1 MYDIK
6 KGIEDLILYA
16 TETLGLP
23 ELDAIYARNQLMALF
38 NTDDKAEASTE
49 VLPLQEGILDPMN
62 NYAVEN
68 GLCDQDGI
76 IRFETKVMGY
86 VTPSP
91 SFVAE
96 MFDLLYN
103 EISPEEATR
112 YLDEISHYNNYI
124 RMVDVSKNI
133 RWETENPRGNVVVTI
148 NLSKPEKTAEQVAR
162 EKLIP
167 NQKYPLCM
175 LCTENLGYNGSLK
188 HPARQTL
195 RIIPIELGGEDWF
208 MQMSP
213 YVYYQNHVIA
223 FNKAHSPMA
232 ITDMTFK
239 RLTDF
244 VDIFPHYFIGSN
256 ADLPIVGGSILSHDH
271 YQGGGKVLPM
281 FFRPIRKAFGTYK
294 GVKVGI
300 LDWYNSVVKLQGKDQ
315 IAVVEVASEFLA
327 AWRKY
332 TDQSVGVF
340 AYSGDTPHNTITP
353 IATKNQE
360 EEFELNLILRNNRT
374 DDEHPEGIYHP
385 SRDMHHIKK
394 EGIGLIEA
402 MGIFI
407 LPGRLSTEMQGVTD
421 IISGKVAYDEVAL
434 NDPSN
439 PLNKHKAMIDSLR
452 IKNYADEAA
461 AKEATKEYINDTCRR
476 ILDTT
481 AVFKNTE
488 VGQEAFAR
496 FIESVIK

>member
-6 KGIEDLILYA
+6 KGIEDLIFYA
-16 TETLGLP
+16 QEMLGLE
-23 ELDAIYARNQLMALF
+23 ELDAYYARNQLMALF
-38 NTDDKAEASTE
+38 GTDDRAEDSTE
-49 VLPLQEGILDPMN
+49 LLPLQEGILDPLN
-62 NYAVEN
+62 AYAVEK
-68 GLCDQDGI
+68 GLTDAEGI
-76 IRFETKVMGY
+76 VRFETKVMGY

-91 SFVAE
+91 SQVAE

-103 EISPEEATR
+103 EVSPQEATR

-133 RWETENPRGNVVVTI
+133 RWETENERGNVVVTI

-175 LCTENLGYNGSLK
+175 LCTENIGYNGSLK

-195 RIIPIELGGEDWF
+195 RIIPVALGGEEWY

-223 FNKAHSPMA
+223 FNKSHSPMA

-281 FFRPIRKAFGTYK
+281 FSRPIRKAFGTYK

-300 LDWYNSVVKLQGKDQ
+300 LDWYNSVVKLQSKDQ
-315 IAVVEVASEFLA
+315 IAIVEVASEFLS
-327 AWRKY
+327 AWRAY
-332 TDQSVGVF
+332 SDESVGIY
-340 AYSGDTPHNTITP
+340 ANTGAPHNTITP
-353 IATKNQE
+353 IATKNE
-360 EEFELNLILRNNRT
+360 EGEFELNLILRNNRT

-407 LPGRLSTEMQGVTD
+407 LPGRLESEMKGVTN
-421 IISGKVAYDEVAL
+421 IILGTTPYDEQAL
-434 NDPSN
+434 MDTAN
-439 PLNKHKAMIDSLR
+439 PLNKHKAMIDCLR
-452 IKNYADEAA
+452 KTTYATLEDAE
-461 AKEATKEYINDTCRR
+461 KATREYINDTCRR

-481 AVFKNTE
+481 AVFKSTE
-488 VGQEAFAR
+488 IGQLAFAK
-496 FIESVIK
+496 FINSVIK

>member
-16 TETLGLP
+16 RETLGLP
-23 ELDAIYARNQLMALF
+23 ELDAYYARNQLMALF
-38 NTDDKAEASTE
+38 NTDDKGEESTV
-49 VLPLQEGILDPMN
+49 VLSLQEGILDPMN
-62 NYAVEN
+62 AYAVEQ
-68 GLCDQDGI
+68 GLTDTDGI

-91 SFVAE
+91 SHVAE

-103 EISPEEATR
+103 EVSPEEATR
-112 YLDEISHYNNYI
+112 YLDEISHFNNYI

-133 RWETENPRGNVVVTI
+133 RWETENERGNVVVTI

-175 LCTENLGYNGSLK
+175 LCTENIGYNGSLK

-195 RIIPIELGGEDWF
+195 RIIPVSLGGEEWY

-223 FNKAHSPMA
+223 FNKHHSPMA

-281 FFRPIRKAFGTYK
+281 FFRPIRKSFGTYK

-300 LDWYNSVVKLQGKDQ
+300 LDWYNSVVKLQAKDQ
-315 IAVVEVASEFLA
+315 VAVVEVASEFLA
-327 AWRKY
+327 AWRAY
-332 TDQSVGVF
+332 TDESVGIY
-340 AYSGDTPHNTITP
+340 ANTGAPHNTITP
-353 IATKNQE
+353 IATKNE
-360 EEFELNLILRNNRT
+360 EGEFELNLILRNNRT

-421 IISGKVAYDEVAL
+421 IIFGDKAYDEVAL
-434 NDPSN
+434 SDPQN
-439 PLNKHKAMIDSLR
+439 ALNKHKAMIDQLR
-452 IKNYADEAA
+452 TKTYATKEDAKN
-461 AKEATKEYINDTCRR
+461 ATKEYINDTCRR

-481 AVFKNTE
+481 AVFKNTA
-488 VGQEAFAR
+488 VGQEAFGK
-496 FIESVIK
+496 FILSVIA

>member
-6 KGIEDLILYA
+6 KGIEDLITYA
-16 TETLGLP
+16 RDMLGLE
-23 ELDAIYARNQLMALF
+23 ELDAYYARNQLMALF
-38 NTDDKAEASTE
+38 GTDDKGEESTE

-62 NYAVEN
+62 AYAIEQ
-68 GLCDQDGI
+68 GLTDQEGLV
-76 IRFETKVMGY
+76 RFETKVMGY

-91 SFVAE
+91 SYVAE
-96 MFDLLYN
+96 MFSLLYN
-103 EISPEEATR
+103 EASPEEATR
-112 YLDEISHYNNYI
+112 YLDDISHLNNYI

-133 RWETENPRGNVVVTI
+133 RWETEHERGNVVVTI

-175 LCTENLGYNGSLK
+175 LCTENIGYNGSLK

-195 RIIPIELGGEDWF
+195 RIIPVNLGGEEWY

-213 YVYYQNHVIA
+213 YVYYDNHVIA
-223 FNKAHSPMA
+223 FNKHHSPMA

-281 FFRPIRKAFGTYK
+281 FSRPIRTSFGTFK

-300 LDWYNSVVKLQGKDQ
+300 LDWYNSVVHLKSADQ
-315 IAVVEVASEFLA
+315 VALINMASAFLSS
-327 AWRKY
+327 WRAY
-332 TDQSVGVF
+332 TDESVGIY
-340 AYSGDTPHNTITP
+340 ANTGAPHNTITP
-353 IATKNQE
+353 IATKNADG
-360 EEFELNLILRNNRT
+360 EFELNLILRNNRT

-402 MGIFI
+402 MGTFI
-407 LPGRLSTEMQGVTD
+407 LPGRLATEMQGVTD
-421 IISGKVAYDEVAL
+421 IISGKTPYDQAAL
-434 NDPSN
+434 SDPAN
-439 PLNKHKAMIDSLR
+439 PLNKHKAMIDKLMATS
-452 IKNYADEAA
+452 YPSEDAA
-461 AKEATKEYINDTCRR
+461 AAATREYINDTCRR

-481 AVFKNTE
+481 AVFKNDNI
-488 VGQEAFAR
+488 GQDAFAK
-496 FIESVIK
+496 FINSVIK